1 MYFSLLFLVPHC
13 VLVLC
18 QTQVITGCKLQ
29 EGSARASRSPSPA
42 ILNASIWLRLTS
54 MQPSFFYLLHE
65 KGPRSLTSC
74 SPRLEQVSQYIT
86 CLKCLRL
93 KSHNYN
99 LMVWKKSRM
108 LSRKQSKPNTHSQA
122 LLLAPCQI
130 LLPTFSE
137 EATAASL
144 AVRPNVRTLLWLSL
158 HYAWQNPKG
167 SRKQTSANLD
177 ADTASATAPF
187 LTTNSSLNL

>member
-18 QTQVITGCKLQ
+18 QTQVITGCKPQ

-54 MQPSFFYLLHE
+54 MQPSFFYLLRE
-65 KGPRSLTSC
+65 EGPRSLTSC
-74 SPRLEQVSQYIT
+74 SPRLEQASWYKHLT
-86 CLKCLRL
+86 FLKCLRL

-108 LSRKQSKPNTHSQA
+108 RSRKQA
-122 LLLAPCQI
+122 LLVAPCQI
-130 LLPTFSE
+130 FLPTCSE